1 MFFGN
6 GRAPGRF
13 ATRLGTCGITW
24 IGVVAVASTAAL
36 ANGLFENRP
45 WQFQSS
51 ADRANKAIVLDL
63 IQRKKGG
70 FFDSFGPAQT
80 SLQNSFFNMDCY
92 ITADAAG
99 NISSSEMGA
108 STSSPDIAP
117 GSDMVA
123 GSTGNEALNAG
134 GSGPLNSSQ
143 TNTGTQSSSVSD
155 NTATVGDVDASGG
168 TTDQVLNNTQ
178 DNLGNQH
185 ASVNDSTACSI
196 QHVLGGGSAINHV
209 SGN

>member
-1 MFFGN
+1 
-6 GRAPGRF
+6 
-13 ATRLGTCGITW
+13 
-24 IGVVAVASTAAL
+24 
-36 ANGLFENRP
+36 
-45 WQFQSS
+45 
-51 ADRANKAIVLDL
+51 
-63 IQRKKGG
+63 
-70 FFDSFGPAQT
+70 
-80 SLQNSFFNMDCY
+80 
-92 ITADAAG
+92 
-99 NISSSEMGA
+99 
-108 STSSPDIAP
+108 
-117 GSDMVA
+117 MVA

-155 NTATVGDVDASGG
+155 NTATVGDIDASGG

-196 QHVLGGGSAINHV
+196 QHVLGGGSAINHA